1 MKKRYLVFGLLAA
14 SLSAS
19 GQKGKDTTYKK
30 QRVSKTDVQV
40 LFSYYTQQGNH
51 SAVTGGEGTEAL
63 QVYASDI
70 TITHQRDSVNTF
82 HINTGVDVISS
93 ASTDRIDFVISSASR
108 LDTRTHFN
116 IGYSRLLKRPGIR
129 AGIETGFS
137 IESDY
142 LSVPAGI
149 SASHVNAAGTREI
162 SASLRAFFD
171 DLRWGRLDPD
181 HLSPEK
187 LIYPY
192 ELRGKEWFDEYRRNS
207 YNLDLSMYQV
217 INERMQFA
225 LFPGLVYQK
234 GLLSTPFHRVYFTDN
249 SLQVERLPR
258 QRWKLPVGVQLN
270 SFVGDRLILRSYY
283 RFYHDNFGIT
293 GHTLQLE
300 APVKITPRF
309 TLSPLARFYTQT
321 AAKYFRPYMAHEPGG
336 MYFTSDYDL
345 SSFNSYKAG
354 LGARYVFMKPFL
366 GNYSFNEIALR
377 YAFYKRSDGLSAHML
392 TLLLEAGHTR
402 SRGKKRNR

>member
-19 GQKGKDTTYKK
+19 AQRARDTAYRK
-30 QRVSKTDVQV
+30 QRVSRTDVQV
-40 LFSYYTQQGNH
+40 LFSYYTQQGDH

-63 QVYASDI
+63 QVYAPDI

-82 HINTGVDVISS
+82 RINTGVDVITS
-93 ASTDRIDFVISSASR
+93 ASTDKIDFVVSSASR
-108 LDTRTHFN
+108 VDARTHLSL
-116 IGYSRLLKRPGIR
+116 GYSRLLKRSGIR

-142 LSVPAGI
+142 FSVPVSI
-149 SASHVNAAGTREI
+149 SASHVNADGTREL
-162 SASLRAFFD
+162 SASLQAYFD

-181 HLSPEK
+181 RYSPEK
-187 LIYPY
+187 LIYPE
-192 ELRGKEWFDEYRRNS
+192 ELRYKEWFDEYRRNS
-207 YNLDLSMYQV
+207 YNLDLSLYQV

-225 LFPGLVYQK
+225 IFPGLVYQK
-234 GLLSTPFHRVYFTDN
+234 GLLSTPFHRVYFSDK
-249 SLQVERLPR
+249 SLQVERLPGE
-258 QRWKLPVGVQLN
+258 RWKIPLGVQLN
-270 SFVGDRLILRSYY
+270 SFVGNRVILRSYY
-283 RFYHDNFGIT
+283 RFYHDNFGINA
-293 GHTLQLE
+293 HTFQLE
-300 APVKITPRF
+300 APVKITPRL

-321 AAKYFRPYMAHEPGG
+321 RAKYFRPYMAHEPSET
-336 MYFTSDYDL
+336 YFTSDYDL

-354 LGARYVFMKPFL
+354 LGARYVFLKPFP

-402 SRGKKRNR
+402 LHGRKKNR

>member
-1 MKKRYLVFGLLAA
+1 MKKKYLVLGLLAA

-19 GQKGKDTTYKK
+19 GQKASDTTYKK

-40 LFSYYTQQGNH
+40 LFSYYTQQGDH

-63 QVYASDI
+63 QVYAPDI
-70 TITHQRDSVNTF
+70 TITYQRDSVNTF
-82 HINTGVDVISS
+82 HINTGVDVITS
-93 ASTDRIDFVISSASR
+93 ASTDKIDFVVSSASR
-108 LDTRTHFN
+108 VDARTHLN
-116 IGYSRLLKRPGIR
+116 IGYSRLLKRRGVR

-142 LSVPAGI
+142 FSVPVGI
-149 SASHVNAAGTREI
+149 SASHVNAGGTREI
-162 SASLRAFFD
+162 SASLQAFFD

-181 HLSPEK
+181 HFSPEK

-192 ELRGKEWFDEYRRNS
+192 ELRNKEWFDEYRRNS
-207 YNLDLSMYQV
+207 YNLDLSLYQV
-217 INERMQFA
+217 INERLQFA

-234 GLLSTPFHRVYFTDN
+234 GLLSTPFHRVYFTDK

-258 QRWKLPVGVQLN
+258 ERWKVPIGVQLN
-270 SFVGDRLILRSYY
+270 SFIGDRLILRSYY
-283 RFYHDNFGIT
+283 RFYRDNFGIT
-293 GHTLQLE
+293 AHTLQLE
-300 APVKITPRF
+300 TPVKITPRF
-309 TLSPLARFYTQT
+309 TLSPLARFYTQKG
-321 AAKYFRPYMAHEPGG
+321 ARYFRPFMAHELGET
-336 MYFTSDYDL
+336 YFTSDYDL

-354 LGARYVFMKPFL
+354 LGARYVFLKPFL

-377 YAFYKRSDGLSAHML
+377 YAFYKRSDGLHAHML

-402 SRGKKRNR
+402 SHQKRKNR